1 MAIDATVGGT
11 NANCYL
17 TLSAAEGYFLGRL
30 GAETWTEADQEERES
45 ALIMA
50 TSWLDTER
58 YVGSIVSILQRLVWP
73 RFGAFSRNGNYLIYT
88 AIPQMVMDATCEL
101 ALAILNDP
109 SIFGDSEISDFTHL
123 RVGDVDVTPRFVPR
137 SALPLHVLRI
147 LEPVRL
153 AGRGTHVI
161 RA

>member
-1 MAIDATVGGT
+1 MVLDATVGGASS
-11 NANCYL
+11 NSYV
-17 TLSAAEGYFLGRL
+17 TLQAADAYFLGRL
-30 GAETWTEADQEERES
+30 STDEWDDADEDGRS
-45 ALIMA
+45 AALIMA

-58 YVGSIVSILQRLVWP
+58 YVGSIVSILQKLVWP

>member
-1 MAIDATVGGT
+1 VAIDATVGGT
-11 NANCYL
+11 NANSYL
-17 TLSAAEGYFLGRL
+17 TLSAAETYFLGRL
-30 GAETWTEADQEERES
+30 GADAWNDADQEQKES
-45 ALIMA
+45 ALMMA

-58 YVGSIVSILQRLVWP
+58 YTGAIVNILQRLVWP
-73 RFGAFSRNGNYLIYT
+73 RFGTFTRNGNYLIYT

-109 SIFGDSEISDFTHL
+109 SIFGDSEIEAFTHL
-123 RVGDVDVTPRFVPR
+123 RVGDVDLTPRFVPR
-137 SALPLHVLRI
+137 SALPLHVLRL